1 MKNFRKQYFLDKE
14 FQGKF
19 VVRNV
24 IISITLLLVFSF
36 LLNYFSEDSISILY
50 ENYKINIGG
59 TSNVLFDRF
68 LSAQWLMFL
77 LGGIVIVIYSIIVSH
92 KIAGPMYRFGKTM
105 DEMIRGNLITSVKLR
120 KTDECMELAEKMNLY
135 NSNLRDKTTKIS
147 ILLDNLESDSVSI
160 DEIRKILN
168 SINNEL

>member
-1 MKNFRKQYFLDKE
+1 MRIFRKQYFIDKE

-24 IISITLLLVFSF
+24 IISVTLLLVFSF

-68 LSAQWLMFL
+68 LSAQWLTFL
-77 LGGIVIVIYSIIVSH
+77 LGGIVIVIYSIVVSH

-105 DEMIRGNLITSVKLR
+105 DEMIRGNLTSSVKLR
-120 KTDECMELAEKMNLY
+120 KSDECIELGDKMNHY
-135 NSNLRDKTTKIS
+135 NAELRGKTTEIS
-147 ILLDNLESDSVSI
+147 QLLDEIESDPDKK
-160 DEIRKILN
+160 DEIRKILK
-168 SINNEL
+168 SINREL